1 MNLLKTVVDDLGK
14 ILKKNGINEAVDIRI
29 SYIDNY
35 DYQINNLV
43 KHQNHPDIDSIKEEI
58 STSLNS
64 SGLINIFDFAKNL
77 FINIQINAESIIGN
91 LEDVKNNIL
100 NDKKESVII
109 DYGGPNIGKPLHVGH
124 LRPLNIGRSIYL
136 TNKIIGNDI
145 KSDIH
150 LGDWGMPVAQIITYC
165 ELEKISFDE
174 LTINMLEEIYPSASK
189 KYSSDDNFKEKS
201 QETNKKLSSGEK
213 EVFSDWKKI
222 SELTLTS
229 LKETLLILNHDF
241 DYWWGESS
249 VNELIP
255 DMLRNLEN
263 EGKIE
268 KDDGAFISSQITDPR
283 ILITK
288 SDGSYLYIT
297 TDLATALLRNK
308 EISHEKVLYVT
319 DNRQKLHFEQL
330 FESLSFFDFPSKEYA
345 HVGFGTINDSNGNP
359 LKTRD
364 GGNLKLVDL
373 YEQAY
378 NYIQKINSNLSEAD
392 LHCLTNTVLTY
403 SDLITNRKTDYK
415 FDLEK
420 FTSVSG
426 KTGIYVQYAQVRAN
440 KLVKTLIKDKPSL
453 PIAPTPLG
461 SLDRNL
467 VINLANIEFHLELS
481 IKNNEPHHL
490 ANYLYTIS
498 NAFNAFYQDSNI
510 KKIEDTNERNQKI
523 LITTLFIEYSHLVMS
538 CLGITPV
545 NKDVTL

>member
-1 MNLLKTVVDDLGK
+1 MNLLKTVVEDLGN
-14 ILKKNGINEAVDIRI
+14 ILKKNGIDEVIDIRI
-29 SYIDNY
+29 SNLDNY

-43 KHQNHPDIDSIKEEI
+43 KYQNHPNVESIKKEI
-58 STSLNS
+58 SSSLTLS
-64 SGLINIFDFAKNL
+64 VLIDVFEFAKNL
-77 FINIQINAESIIGN
+77 FINIQINAESIIEN
-91 LEDVKNNIL
+91 LEDVKNNML
-100 NDKKESVII
+100 RDNKESIII

-145 KSDIH
+145 NSDIH

-165 ELEKISFDE
+165 NLEEINFDE
-174 LTINMLEEIYPSASK
+174 LTINMLEEIYPNASK
-189 KYSSDDNFKEKS
+189 KYSTDDNFKKKS

-213 EVFSDWKKI
+213 EVLSHWKKI

-229 LKETLLILNHDF
+229 LKETLVNLNHDF

-255 DMLRNLEN
+255 AMLQDLESK
-263 EGKIE
+263 GKIE
-268 KDDGAFISSQITDPR
+268 KDDGAFISSQVTDPR

-297 TDLATALLRNK
+297 TDLATAILRNEK
-308 EISHEKVLYVT
+308 ISHEKVLYVT

-330 FESLSFFDFPSKEYA
+330 FGSLSFFDFPSKEYA
-345 HVGFGTINDSNGNP
+345 HVGFGTINDFNGNP

-373 YEQAY
+373 YEQAF
-378 NYIQKINSNLSEAD
+378 NYIQKINSTLSEAD

-426 KTGIYVQYAQVRAN
+426 KTGIYVQYAQVRAK
-440 KLVKTLIKDKPSL
+440 KLVNTLGKDKLSL
-453 PIAPTPLG
+453 PITPTPLG
-461 SLDRNL
+461 SLDRDL
-467 VINLANIEFHLELS
+467 VISLANIEFHLELS
-481 IKNNEPHHL
+481 LKNNEPHHL

-510 KKIEDTNERNQKI
+510 KKIEDTDERNQKI
-523 LITTLFIEYSHLVMS
+523 LITNLFIEYSHLVMS

-545 NKDVTL
+545 KKM

>member
-1 MNLLKTVVDDLGK
+1 MNLLKSITDQICNLLLSK
-14 ILKKNGINEAVDIRI
+14 GINELVDLRV
-29 SYIDNY
+29 SNIDGY

-43 KHQNHPDIDSIKEEI
+43 KYQNHSDINLIKKNITKLLDS
-58 STSLNS
+58 SSLIESHN
-64 SGLINIFDFAKNL
+64 FAENQFLNL
-77 FINIQINAESIIGN
+77 RINAKSIIQN
-91 LEDVKNNIL
+91 LENVKNNVL
-100 NDKKESVII
+100 KDKKESIII

-145 KSDIH
+145 NSDIH

-165 ELEKISFDE
+165 NLEGISFDK
-174 LTINMLEEIYPSASK
+174 LTINMLEEIYPNASK
-189 KYSSDDNFKEKS
+189 KYSTDDSFKKKS
-201 QETNKKLSSGEK
+201 QETNRKLSSGEK
-213 EVFSDWKKI
+213 EVFSKWKKI
-222 SELTLTS
+222 SKLTLLS
-229 LKETLLILNHDF
+229 LKETLVNLNHDF

-249 VNELIP
+249 VNDLIP
-255 DMLRNLEN
+255 DMLQNLEN

-268 KDDGAFISSQITDPR
+268 KDDGAFISSQMTDPR

-373 YEQAY
+373 YKQAY
-378 NYIQKINSNLSEAD
+378 NYIQKINSALSETD

-403 SDLITNRKTDYK
+403 SDLITNRKTDYR

-440 KLVKTLIKDKPSL
+440 KLVETLSEQKPTLQIPS
-453 PIAPTPLG
+453 TPLG
-461 SLDRNL
+461 PLDRRL
-467 VINLANIEFHLELS
+467 IIALANIEFHLELS
-481 IKNNEPHHL
+481 LKNNEPHHL
-490 ANYLYTIS
+490 ANYLYDIS
-498 NAFNAFYQDSNI
+498 NAFNTFYQDSNI
-510 KKIEDTNERNQKI
+510 KKIDDDAERNQKI
-523 LITTLFIEYSHLVMS
+523 FITSLFIEYSHLVMS

-545 NKDVTL
+545 EKM

>member
-1 MNLLKTVVDDLGK
+1 MNLLKTVVDDLSS
-14 ILKKNGINEAVDIRI
+14 ILKKNGIDEVIDMRI
-29 SYIDNY
+29 SNLDNY

-43 KHQNHPDIDSIKEEI
+43 KHQNHPNVESIKEEI
-58 STSLNS
+58 SNKLTLSE
-64 SGLINIFDFAKNL
+64 LIDVFDFAKNL

-91 LEDVKNNIL
+91 LEDVKNNVL
-100 NDKKESVII
+100 RDNKESVII

-145 KSDIH
+145 NSDIH
-150 LGDWGMPVAQIITYC
+150 LGDWGMPVAQIIAYC
-165 ELEKISFDE
+165 ELEGISFDE
-174 LTINMLEEIYPSASK
+174 LTINMLEEIYPNASK
-189 KYSSDDNFKEKS
+189 KYSADDNFKKRS

-213 EVFSDWKKI
+213 EVYSNWKKI

-229 LKETLLILNHDF
+229 LKETLLTLNHDF

-249 VNELIP
+249 VNNLIP
-255 DMLRNLEN
+255 DMLQSLESD
-263 EGKIE
+263 GKIE

-297 TDLATALLRNK
+297 TDLATAVLRNK

-330 FESLSFFDFPSKEYA
+330 FESLSFFGFPSKEYA

-373 YEQAY
+373 YEQAFD
-378 NYIQKINSNLSEAD
+378 YIQKINSTLSEAD

-440 KLVKTLIKDKPSL
+440 KLVKTLSKDKPSL
-453 PIAPTPLG
+453 PITRTPLG

-467 VINLANIEFHLELS
+467 VIALANIEFHLELS
-481 IKNNEPHHL
+481 LKNNEPHHL
-490 ANYLYTIS
+490 ANYLYAIS

-510 KKIEDTNERNQKI
+510 KKIENVNERNQKI
-523 LITTLFIEYSHLVMS
+523 FITALFIEYSHLVMS
-538 CLGITPV
+538 CLGIKPV
-545 NKDVTL
+545 EKM

>member
-1 MNLLKTVVDDLGK
+1 MNLLKTVVNDLGN
-14 ILKKNGINEAVDIRI
+14 ILKKHGIDEAIDIRI
-29 SYIDNY
+29 SNLDTY

-43 KHQNHPDIDSIKEEI
+43 KYQKHPTVESIKEEI
-58 STSLNS
+58 SNTLTLSE
-64 SGLINIFDFAKNL
+64 LIDVFDFAKNL

-91 LEDVKNNIL
+91 LEDVKNNVL
-100 NDKKESVII
+100 RDNKESVII

-145 KSDIH
+145 NSDIH
-150 LGDWGMPVAQIITYC
+150 LGDWGMPIAQIITYC
-165 ELEKISFDE
+165 ELEGISFDK
-174 LTINMLEEIYPSASK
+174 LTINMLEEIYPNASK
-189 KYSSDDNFKEKS
+189 KYSADDNFKKRS

-213 EVFSDWKKI
+213 EVFSNWEKI

-229 LKETLLILNHDF
+229 LKETLLTLNHDF

-249 VNELIP
+249 VNDLIP
-255 DMLRNLEN
+255 DMLRSLESK
-263 EGKIE
+263 GKIE

-297 TDLATALLRNK
+297 TDLATAILRNK
-308 EISHEKVLYVT
+308 EISHKKVLYVT

-330 FESLSFFDFPSKEYA
+330 FESLSFFDFPSKEYV

-373 YEQAY
+373 YEQAF
-378 NYIQKINSNLSEAD
+378 NYIQKINSTLSEAD

-403 SDLITNRKTDYK
+403 SDLLTNRKTDYK

-426 KTGIYVQYAQVRAN
+426 KTGIYVQYAQVRAK
-440 KLVKTLIKDKPSL
+440 KLIETLSEQKPTLQIPS
-453 PIAPTPLG
+453 TPLG
-461 SLDRNL
+461 PVDRKL
-467 VINLANIEFHLELS
+467 IIALANIEFHLELS
-481 IKNNEPHHL
+481 LKNNEPHHL
-490 ANYLYTIS
+490 ANYLYGIS
-498 NAFNAFYQDSNI
+498 NAFNTFYQDSNI
-510 KKIEDTNERNQKI
+510 KKIENVNERNQKI
-523 LITTLFIEYSHLVMS
+523 FITALFIEYSHLVMS
-538 CLGITPV
+538 CLGIRPV
-545 NKDVTL
+545 EKM

>member
-1 MNLLKTVVDDLGK
+1 MNLLKTVVDDLSE
-14 ILKKNGINEAVDIRI
+14 ILKKHGIDEAIDIRI
-29 SYIDNY
+29 SNLDTY

-43 KHQNHPDIDSIKEEI
+43 KYQKHPTVESIKEEI
-58 STSLNS
+58 SNTLTLSE
-64 SGLINIFDFAKNL
+64 LIDVFDFAKNL

-91 LEDVKNNIL
+91 LEDVKNNVL
-100 NDKKESVII
+100 RDNKESVII

-145 KSDIH
+145 NSDIH

-165 ELEKISFDE
+165 ELEGISFDE
-174 LTINMLEEIYPSASK
+174 LTITMLEEIYPNASK
-189 KYSSDDNFKEKS
+189 KYSSDDNFKKKS

-213 EVFSDWKKI
+213 EVFSNWKKI

-229 LKETLLILNHDF
+229 LKETLLTLNHDF

-249 VNELIP
+249 VNDLIP
-255 DMLRNLEN
+255 DMLRSLES

-268 KDDGAFISSQITDPR
+268 KDDGALISSQITDPR

-378 NYIQKINSNLSEAD
+378 NYIQKINSTLSEAD

-415 FDLEK
+415 YDLEK

-440 KLVKTLIKDKPSL
+440 KLVKTLSKDKPSL
-453 PIAPTPLG
+453 PIAPTSLG

-467 VINLANIEFHLELS
+467 IIALANIEFHLELS
-481 IKNNEPHHL
+481 LKNNEPHHL
-490 ANYLYTIS
+490 ANYLYNIS

-510 KKIEDTNERNQKI
+510 KKIGNVNERNQKI
-523 LITTLFIEYSHLVMS
+523 FITALFIEYSHLVMS
-538 CLGITPV
+538 CLGIRPV
-545 NKDVTL
+545 EKM

>member
-1 MNLLKTVVDDLGK
+1 MNLLKTVTDDLNI
-14 ILKKNGINEAVDIRI
+14 ILEKNGIDEVIDIRI
-29 SYIDNY
+29 SNLDNY

-43 KHQNHPDIDSIKEEI
+43 KYQNHPDVESIKDEI
-58 STSLNS
+58 SNSLTSSVLVDV
-64 SGLINIFDFAKNL
+64 FEFAQNL
-77 FINIQINAESIIGN
+77 FINIQINAESIIKN
-91 LEDVKNNIL
+91 LENAKNNIL
-100 NDKKESVII
+100 RDNKESVII

-136 TNKIIGNDI
+136 TNKIIGNNI

-165 ELEKISFDE
+165 ELEGLDFDE
-174 LTINMLEEIYPSASK
+174 LTIDMLEEIYPNASK
-189 KYSSDDNFKEKS
+189 KYNVDDDFKRNS

-213 EVFSDWKKI
+213 EIYSKWKKI
-222 SELTLTS
+222 SKLTLMS
-229 LKETLLILNHDF
+229 LKETLLTLDHDF

-249 VNELIP
+249 VNDLIP
-255 DMLRNLEN
+255 DMLQNLES

-308 EISHEKVLYVT
+308 EIPHEKVLYVT

-330 FESLSFFDFPSKEYA
+330 FESLLFFNFPSKKYA

-373 YEQAY
+373 YQQAF
-378 NYIQKINSNLSEAD
+378 NYVQNINNNLSESD
-392 LHCLTNTVLTY
+392 LHRLTNTVLTY

-426 KTGIYVQYAQVRAN
+426 KTGIYIQYAQVRAN
-440 KLVKTLIKDKPSL
+440 KLIKNLSENKPSL
-453 PIAPTPLG
+453 EITPTPLG
-461 SLDRNL
+461 TLDRNL
-467 VINLANIEFHLELS
+467 VMALANIEFHLELS
-481 IKNNEPHHL
+481 LKNNEPHHL
-490 ANYLYTIS
+490 ANYLYDIS
-498 NAFNAFYQDSNI
+498 STFNAFYQDSNI
-510 KKIEDTNERNQKI
+510 KKIEDADERNQKI
-523 LITTLFIEYSHLVMS
+523 FITALFIEYSHLVMS
-538 CLGITPV
+538 CLGIKPV
-545 NKDVTL
+545 EEM

>member
-1 MNLLKTVVDDLGK
+1 MNLLKTVVNDLGK
-14 ILKKNGINEAVDIRI
+14 ILKKHGIDEAIDIRI
-29 SYIDNY
+29 SNLDTY

-43 KHQNHPDIDSIKEEI
+43 KYQKHPAVESIKEEI
-58 STSLNS
+58 SNTLTLSE
-64 SGLINIFDFAKNL
+64 IIDVFDFAKNL

-91 LEDVKNNIL
+91 LEDVKNNVL
-100 NDKKESVII
+100 RDNKESVII

-136 TNKIIGNDI
+136 TNKITGNDI
-145 KSDIH
+145 NSDIH

-165 ELEKISFDE
+165 EFEEISFDE
-174 LTINMLEEIYPSASK
+174 LTINMLEEIYPNASK
-189 KYSSDDNFKEKS
+189 KYSSDDNFKKKS

-213 EVFSDWKKI
+213 EVFSNWKKI

-229 LKETLLILNHDF
+229 LKETLLTLNHDF

-249 VNELIP
+249 VNDMIP
-255 DMLRNLEN
+255 DMLRSLES

-268 KDDGAFISSQITDPR
+268 KDDGALISSQITDPR

-330 FESLSFFDFPSKEYA
+330 FESLSFFDFPSKEYT

-378 NYIQKINSNLSEAD
+378 SYIQKINSTLSEAD

-403 SDLITNRKTDYK
+403 SDLLTNRKTDYK

-426 KTGIYVQYAQVRAN
+426 KTGIYVQYAQVRAK
-440 KLVKTLIKDKPSL
+440 KLIENLSEQKPTLQIPS
-453 PIAPTPLG
+453 TPLG
-461 SLDRNL
+461 PLDRKL
-467 VINLANIEFHLELS
+467 IIALANIEFHLELS
-481 IKNNEPHHL
+481 LKNNEPHHL
-490 ANYLYTIS
+490 ANYLYDIS
-498 NAFNAFYQDSNI
+498 NAFNTFYQDSNI
-510 KKIEDTNERNQKI
+510 KKIDDDAERNQKI
-523 LITTLFIEYSHLVMS
+523 FITSLFIKYSHLVMS

-545 NKDVTL
+545 EKM

>member
-1 MNLLKTVVDDLGK
+1 MNLLKTVIDDLGE
-14 ILKKNGINEAVDIRI
+14 ILKKNGIDETVDIRI
-29 SYIDNY
+29 SNIDNY

-43 KHQNHPDIDSIKEEI
+43 KHQNHPNVDSIKEEI

-64 SGLINIFDFAKNL
+64 SGLINNFDFAKNL

-91 LEDVKNNIL
+91 LEDVKTNIL
-100 NDKKESVII
+100 KDKKESVII

-189 KYSSDDNFKEKS
+189 KYSSDDDFKEKS

-249 VNELIP
+249 VNDLIP
-255 DMLRNLEN
+255 DMLQNLEN

-373 YEQAY
+373 YDQAY

-440 KLVKTLIKDKPSL
+440 KLVKTLIKDEPSL
-453 PIAPTPLG
+453 SITPTPLG

-510 KKIEDTNERNQKI
+510 KKIEDSNERNQKI

-545 NKDVTL
+545 KEM

>member
-1 MNLLKTVVDDLGK
+1 MNLLKILVDELDD
-14 ILKKNGINEAVDIRI
+14 ILIKNGIKEATDIRI
-29 SYIDNY
+29 SNLDNY

-43 KHQNHPDIDSIKEEI
+43 KFQDHPNIDTIKDEI
-58 STSLNS
+58 SNSLTLS
-64 SGLINIFDFAKNL
+64 VLVDVFEFAKNL
-77 FINIQINAESIIGN
+77 FINIQINAESIVEN
-91 LEDVKNNIL
+91 LEDVKSNIL
-100 NDKKESVII
+100 RDKKESLII

-165 ELEKISFDE
+165 ELEGVNFDE
-174 LTINMLEEIYPSASK
+174 LTIEMLEEIYPNASK
-189 KYSSDDNFKEKS
+189 KYSTDDNFRKKS
-201 QETNKKLSSGEK
+201 QETNKKLSSGEE
-213 EVFSDWKKI
+213 EVYSKWKKI
-222 SELTLTS
+222 SKLTLTS
-229 LKETLLILNHDF
+229 LKETLLTLNHDF

-249 VNELIP
+249 VNDLIP
-255 DMLRNLEN
+255 DMLENLESK
-263 EGKIE
+263 GKIE

-308 EISHEKVLYVT
+308 EIPHEKVLYVT

-330 FESLSFFDFPSKEYA
+330 FESLLFFNFPSKKYA

-364 GGNLKLVDL
+364 GGNLKLQDL
-373 YEQAY
+373 YQQAF
-378 NYIQKINSNLSEAD
+378 NHIQKINSTLSESD

-426 KTGIYVQYAQVRAN
+426 KTGIYIQYAQVRASR
-440 KLVKTLIKDKPSL
+440 LVKNLIQNKPSL
-453 PIAPTPLG
+453 KIRPMPLG
-461 SLDRNL
+461 TLDRNL
-467 VINLANIEFHLELS
+467 VMALANIEFHLELS

-490 ANYLYTIS
+490 ANYLYNIS

-510 KKIEDTNERNQKI
+510 KKIKDTNERNQKI
-523 LITTLFIEYSHLVMS
+523 FITALFIEYSHLVMS
-538 CLGITPV
+538 CLGIKPV
-545 NKDVTL
+545 EKM

>member
-1 MNLLKTVVDDLGK
+1 
-14 ILKKNGINEAVDIRI
+14 
-29 SYIDNY
+29 
-35 DYQINNLV
+35 
-43 KHQNHPDIDSIKEEI
+43 
-58 STSLNS
+58 
-64 SGLINIFDFAKNL
+64 
-77 FINIQINAESIIGN
+77 
-91 LEDVKNNIL
+91 
-100 NDKKESVII
+100 
-109 DYGGPNIGKPLHVGH
+109 
-124 LRPLNIGRSIYL
+124 
-136 TNKIIGNDI
+136 
-145 KSDIH
+145 
-150 LGDWGMPVAQIITYC
+150 MPVAQIITYC

-189 KYSSDDNFKEKS
+189 KYSSDDDFKEKS

-249 VNELIP
+249 VNDLIP
-255 DMLRNLEN
+255 DMLQNLEN

-373 YEQAY
+373 YDQAY

-440 KLVKTLIKDKPSL
+440 KLVKTLIKDEPSL
-453 PIAPTPLG
+453 SITPTPLG

-510 KKIEDTNERNQKI
+510 KKIEDSNERNQKI

-545 NKDVTL
+545 KEM

>member
-1 MNLLKTVVDDLGK
+1 MNLLKTVVDDLDK
-14 ILKKNGINEAVDIRI
+14 ILKKNHIDEVIDIRI
-29 SYIDNY
+29 SNLDNY

-43 KHQNHPDIDSIKEEI
+43 KHQNHPNVESIKEQI
-58 STSLNS
+58 SNTLTLSE
-64 SGLINIFDFAKNL
+64 LIDVFDFAKNL
-77 FINIQINAESIIGN
+77 FINIHINAESILGN

-100 NDKKESVII
+100 REDKESIII

-145 KSDIH
+145 NSDIH

-165 ELEKISFDE
+165 ELEGISFDE
-174 LTINMLEEIYPSASK
+174 LTINMLEEIYPNASK
-189 KYSSDDNFKEKS
+189 KYSADDNFKKKS

-213 EVFSDWKKI
+213 EVFSNWKKI

-249 VNELIP
+249 VNDLIP
-255 DMLRNLEN
+255 DMLRSLES
-263 EGKIE
+263 EGRIE

-297 TDLATALLRNK
+297 TDLATAILRNK

-330 FESLSFFDFPSKEYA
+330 FKSLSFFDFPSKEYA
-345 HVGFGTINDSNGNP
+345 HVGFGTINDPNGNP

-373 YEQAY
+373 YEQAF
-378 NYIQKINSNLSEAD
+378 NYIQKINSTLSESD

-440 KLVKTLIKDKPSL
+440 KLVKTLSKDKPSL
-453 PIAPTPLG
+453 PITPPPLET
-461 SLDRNL
+461 LDRNL
-467 VINLANIEFHLELS
+467 VIALANIEFHLELS
-481 IKNNEPHHL
+481 LKNNEPHHL
-490 ANYLYTIS
+490 ANYLYDIS

-510 KKIEDTNERNQKI
+510 KKIENVDEKKQKI
-523 LITTLFIEYSHLVMS
+523 FITTLFIEYSHLVMS
-538 CLGITPV
+538 CLGIKPV
-545 NKDVTL
+545 EKM

>member
-1 MNLLKTVVDDLGK
+1 MNLLKTVIDDLGE
-14 ILKKNGINEAVDIRI
+14 ILKKNGIDETVDIRI
-29 SYIDNY
+29 SNIDNY

-43 KHQNHPDIDSIKEEI
+43 KHQNHPNVDSIKEEI

-64 SGLINIFDFAKNL
+64 SGLINNFDFAKNL

-91 LEDVKNNIL
+91 LEDVKTNIL
-100 NDKKESVII
+100 KDKKESVII

-249 VNELIP
+249 VNDLIP
-255 DMLRNLEN
+255 DMLQNLEN

-373 YEQAY
+373 YDQAY

-440 KLVKTLIKDKPSL
+440 KLVKTLIKDEPSL
-453 PIAPTPLG
+453 SITPTPLG

-510 KKIEDTNERNQKI
+510 KKIEDTDERNQKI

-545 NKDVTL
+545 KKM

>member
-1 MNLLKTVVDDLGK
+1 MNLLKTLVDDLGD
-14 ILKKNGINEAVDIRI
+14 ILIKNGIEEAIDIRI
-29 SYIDNY
+29 SNLDNY

-43 KHQNHPDIDSIKEEI
+43 KFQNHPNIDTIKDEI
-58 STSLNS
+58 SNSLNLS
-64 SGLINIFDFAKNL
+64 VLIDVFEFAKNL
-77 FINIQINAESIIGN
+77 FINIQINAESIVEN

-100 NDKKESVII
+100 RDKKESVII

-165 ELEKISFDE
+165 ELEDVDFDE
-174 LTINMLEEIYPSASK
+174 LTIDMLEEIYPNASK
-189 KYSSDDNFKEKS
+189 KYSADDNFRKES
-201 QETNKKLSSGEK
+201 QETNKKLSSGEE
-213 EVFSDWKKI
+213 EVYSKWKKI
-222 SELTLTS
+222 SKLTLTS
-229 LKETLLILNHDF
+229 LKETLLTLNHDF

-249 VNELIP
+249 VNDLIP
-255 DMLRNLEN
+255 DMLQNLES

-330 FESLSFFDFPSKEYA
+330 FESILFFNFPSKKYA

-364 GGNLKLVDL
+364 GGNLKLADL
-373 YEQAY
+373 YQQAF
-378 NYIQKINSNLSEAD
+378 NYIKKINSTLSESD

-403 SDLITNRKTDYK
+403 SDLITNRKTNYK

-426 KTGIYVQYAQVRAN
+426 KTGIYIQYAQVRAN
-440 KLVKTLIKDKPSL
+440 RLVKNLIQNKPSL
-453 PIAPTPLG
+453 QIRPLPLG
-461 SLDRNL
+461 TLDRNL
-467 VINLANIEFHLELS
+467 VMALANIEFHLELS
-481 IKNNEPHHL
+481 LKNNEPHHL
-490 ANYLYTIS
+490 ANYLYNIS

-510 KKIEDTNERNQKI
+510 KKIKDTNERNQKI
-523 LITTLFIEYSHLVMS
+523 FITALFIEYSHLVMS
-538 CLGITPV
+538 CLGIKPV
-545 NKDVTL
+545 KEM

>member
-1 MNLLKTVVDDLGK
+1 MNLLKTVVDDLGN
-14 ILKKNGINEAVDIRI
+14 ILKKNGIDEVIDIRI
-29 SYIDNY
+29 SNLENY

-43 KHQNHPDIDSIKEEI
+43 KYQKHHNIESIKKEI
-58 STSLNS
+58 SSSLTS
-64 SGLINIFDFAKNL
+64 SGLIDVFDFAKNL
-77 FINIQINAESIIGN
+77 FINIQINAESIIIK
-91 LEDVKNNIL
+91 LEDVKDNIL
-100 NDKKESVII
+100 RENKEGIII

-145 KSDIH
+145 NSDIH

-165 ELEKISFDE
+165 DLEKINFDE
-174 LTINMLEEIYPSASK
+174 LTINMLEEIYPNASK
-189 KYSSDDNFKEKS
+189 KYSSDDDFKKKS
-201 QETNKKLSSGEK
+201 QVTNKKLSSGDK
-213 EVFSDWKKI
+213 KVFSNWKKI

-229 LKETLLILNHDF
+229 LKETLLILDHDF

-249 VNELIP
+249 VNDLIP
-255 DMLRNLEN
+255 DMLRGLES
-263 EGKIE
+263 EGRIE

-297 TDLATALLRNK
+297 TDLATALLRNQ
-308 EISHEKVLYVT
+308 EIPHEKVLYVT

-330 FESLSFFDFPSKEYA
+330 FESLLFFNFPSKKYE
-345 HVGFGTINDSNGNP
+345 HVSFGTINDSNGNP

-373 YEQAY
+373 YQQTF
-378 NYIQKINSNLSEAD
+378 NYIQKINSTLSESD

-426 KTGIYVQYAQVRAN
+426 KTGIYIQYAQVRAN
-440 KLVKTLIKDKPSL
+440 KLVKNLSQNKPS
-453 PIAPTPLG
+453 IQITPMRLG
-461 SLDRNL
+461 TLDRNL
-467 VINLANIEFHLELS
+467 VMALANLEFHLELS
-481 IKNNEPHHL
+481 LKNNEPHHL

-510 KKIEDTNERNQKI
+510 KKIKNTTEKNQKI
-523 LITTLFIEYSHLVMS
+523 FITSLFVQYSHLVMS
-538 CLGITPV
+538 CLGIKPV
-545 NKDVTL
+545 QKM

>member
-1 MNLLKTVVDDLGK
+1 MNLLKTVVNDLGN
-14 ILKKNGINEAVDIRI
+14 ILKKNDIDEVIDIRI
-29 SYIDNY
+29 SNLDKY

-43 KHQNHPDIDSIKEEI
+43 KYQNHPDVESIKEEI
-58 STSLNS
+58 SNALTL
-64 SGLINIFDFAKNL
+64 SGLIDVFDFAKNL
-77 FINIQINAESIIGN
+77 FINIHINAESIIEN
-91 LEDVKNNIL
+91 LQDVKNNVL
-100 NDKKESVII
+100 RDNKESVII

-145 KSDIH
+145 TSDIH

-165 ELEKISFDE
+165 ELEGISFDE
-174 LTINMLEEIYPSASK
+174 LTINMLEEIYPNASK
-189 KYSSDDNFKEKS
+189 KYSADDNFKKRS
-201 QETNKKLSSGEK
+201 QEMNKKLSSGEK
-213 EVFSDWKKI
+213 EVFSNWKKI
-222 SELTLTS
+222 SELTMTS

-249 VNELIP
+249 VNDLIP
-255 DMLRNLEN
+255 DMLRSLES
-263 EGKIE
+263 EGRIE

-297 TDLATALLRNK
+297 TDLATAILRNR

-330 FESLSFFDFPSKEYA
+330 FKSLSFFDFPSKEYA
-345 HVGFGTINDSNGNP
+345 HVGFGTINDPNGNP

-378 NYIQKINSNLSEAD
+378 NYIQEINSTLSETD

-403 SDLITNRKTDYK
+403 SDLLTNRKTDYK

-426 KTGIYVQYAQVRAN
+426 KTGIYVQYAQVRAK
-440 KLVKTLIKDKPSL
+440 KLIETLSKEKPTLQIPS
-453 PIAPTPLG
+453 TPLG
-461 SLDRNL
+461 PLDRKL
-467 VINLANIEFHLELS
+467 IIALANIEFHLELS
-481 IKNNEPHHL
+481 LKNNEPHHL
-490 ANYLYTIS
+490 ANYLYDIS
-498 NAFNAFYQDSNI
+498 NAFNTFYQDSNI
-510 KKIEDTNERNQKI
+510 KKIDDDAERNQKI
-523 LITTLFIEYSHLVMS
+523 FITSLFIEYSHLVMS

-545 NKDVTL
+545 EKM